1 VWTADRI
8 LKHGGQTN
16 AICQL
21 CRSQP
26 ESALH
31 ILAKCPYSRV
41 VWAGLSAWLGFN
53 LQPSPMHS
61 YHRIR
66 SWWNDMIQQGGQGP
80 RSAWTASEKIIYTAW
95 NLWKERCRR
104 VFDNIAVDAFQIPDP
119 RINQRWCTAMEGGM
133 DPWRAAKIAAAAG
146 CVRLGKR
153 LFFSMCEL

>member
-80 RSAWTASEKIIYTAW
+80 RSAWTAS
-95 NLWKERCRR
+95 RR
-104 VFDNIAVDAFQIPDP
+104 LF
-119 RINQRWCTAMEGGM
+119 T
-133 DPWRAAKIAAAAG
+133 
-146 CVRLGKR
+146 RLGTCGR
-153 LFFSMCEL
+153 SVAGGFSITLQLTPSRSQIQELIRDDVQQWRVAWTLGAQPR